1 MKSVFVLVLVF
12 SFTLFVSLSVHLV
25 EGTIREGAPF
35 EKQQSFHGKDDARFY
50 DTVGQ
55 TRRHLVDS

>member
-1 MKSVFVLVLVF
+1 MKSVIVFVLAF

-25 EGTIREGAPF
+25 EGTIRGGAPF
-35 EKQQSFHGKDDARFY
+35 EKQQSFHGKDDVRFY

-55 TRRHLVDS
+55 TRKHLVGS

>member
-1 MKSVFVLVLVF
+1 MKPVIVFVLAF
-12 SFTLFVSLSVHLV
+12 SFILFVSLSVHLV
-25 EGTIREGAPF
+25 EGTIRNGAPF

-55 TRRHLVDS
+55 TRMRLVVS